1 MSETINFI
9 NKLNESALTSDEPIS
24 DETKRFVKG
33 ISKEDRDAGK
43 SFSTDDFNEFKK
55 RLKANGLSKFTD
67 KEYSELFD
75 YYFECYNDEAMKN
88 LKESVNWDYFNRFE
102 DIYQEYMPD
111 IGEGETLASQTVTAV
126 NKLIYKW
133 YNDGDVFDN
142 VHSNLRGWANDLSSF
157 ANWLYK
163 YVPGKTQTILKNIY
177 GINETSDY
185 EYLLKE
191 LADYCLNEDLLQSL
205 KTDKQG
211 SVYRCDGPFEFN
223 EDEYKDGE
231 YDDEEDWSDDEDNLE
246 ESKEL
251 KESDESILRL
261 AKNSIVNGKLPE
273 EIKYKGKTYKQFYV
287 TNSDNSG
294 ETSDIYYCNMENTPS
309 GDPQESNDY
318 FYLKVAL
325 NKTENGYKGI
335 KEIRF
340 AEDLTESKGLKES
353 DESTNLNQVFIDSMD
368 EKQYFHLC
376 DYKTDGT
383 LKGNLNTD
391 LWPDK
396 APIAKMFNRQSNII
410 KIRVPDVINI
420 VYEDPDYENN
430 RPAMGYYFD
439 DSNEG
444 WIMFPIKKN
453 NLINDLN
460 ESKKVTESVIS
471 DMKKK
476 GLYDYIVN
484 EYYNMDKDK
493 LADIAKEAVYILYNE
508 DKDLIKTY
516 KENLKKY
523 TDIEDDIIEAADGHY
538 MDYLSAHY
546 SELSKS
552 DLKDFAKEA
561 LALIM
566 DNNLVD
572 EYIEDLKNNT
582 VWADEEDDL
591 EESDNN
597 RKIKIGSKVYWIGAG
612 NEISSEGE
620 VIDFPVDGRM
630 TIKWDD
636 NEQNTY
642 DIDHPDIILAD
653 DYDDSVNESE
663 NKIDPNNLTSDQLS
677 KLRKDIT
684 LNSTFTDDY
693 KNSLGIDSQLVQNFF
708 DGYIEYLSEM
718 IQEDIGEDKY
728 DELDDNDWYN
738 YINKYDTLENLEH
751 YYNAVR
757 VID

>member
-33 ISKEDRDAGK
+33 ISKEDHDAGK
-43 SFSTDDFNEFKK
+43 PFSIDDFNKFKK
-55 RLKANGLSKFTD
+55 MLKANGLSKFTD
-67 KEYSELFD
+67 KQYSELFD
-75 YYFECYNDEAMKN
+75 YYFKCYNNIDEAMKN
-88 LKESVNWDYFNRFE
+88 LQKSKIIKEN
-102 DIYQEYMPD
+102 
-111 IGEGETLASQTVTAV
+111 
-126 NKLIYKW
+126 
-133 YNDGDVFDN
+133 
-142 VHSNLRGWANDLSSF
+142 NLRS
-157 ANWLYK
+157 K
-163 YVPGKTQTILKNIY
+163 K
-177 GINETSDY
+177 
-185 EYLLKE
+185 
-191 LADYCLNEDLLQSL
+191 SL
-205 KTDKQG
+205 KTESKFDKVQATLPLDNFHSMG
-211 SVYRCDGPFEFN
+211 IIVSDDGETVQYMYSNDENSIYESEIEYDEEGNPYFKDENDNTWYLNEFMRTDWPDN
-223 EDEYKDGE
+223 EDD
-231 YDDEEDWSDDEDNLE
+231 LE

-261 AKNSIVNGKLPE
+261 AKKSIVNGKLPE

-287 TNSDNSG
+287 MDSENSG

-340 AEDLTESKGLKES
+340 AEDLTESKELK
-353 DESTNLNQVFIDSMD
+353 
-368 EKQYFHLC
+368 
-376 DYKTDGT
+376 
-383 LKGNLNTD
+383 
-391 LWPDK
+391 
-396 APIAKMFNRQSNII
+396 
-410 KIRVPDVINI
+410 
-420 VYEDPDYENN
+420 
-430 RPAMGYYFD
+430 
-439 DSNEG
+439 
-444 WIMFPIKKN
+444 
-453 NLINDLN
+453 
-460 ESKKVTESVIS
+460 ESVIS

-516 KENLKKY
+516 KENLKEY
-523 TDIEDDIIEAADGHY
+523 TDIDDDIIEAADGHY

-546 SELSKS
+546 SELSKN

-572 EYIEDLKNNT
+572 EYIKDLKNNT
-582 VWADEEDDL
+582 LWANDEEDDL
-591 EESDNN
+591 KEDWNN
-597 RKIKIGSKVYWIGAG
+597 NHKIKIGSKVYWVGVG
-612 NEISSEGE
+612 NEISAEGE

-642 DIDHPDIILAD
+642 DVTHPNIILAD
-653 DYDDSVNESE
+653 NYDDSVNESE
-663 NKIDPNNLTSDQLS
+663 NKIDPNNLTTDQLS

-693 KNSLGIDSQLVQNFF
+693 ENSLGIDSQLVQNFF

-718 IQEDIGEDKY
+718 IREDIGEDKY

-738 YINKYDTLENLEH
+738 YINEYDTLENLEH